1 MNTPFECRR
10 DARIAYS
17 VAWERQ
23 LARVEAI
30 AAGAAPNLFW
40 LLEHDPIYTLG
51 RSASRA
57 EILDATIP
65 TIVTDRGGKV
75 TYHGPGQLV
84 GYVLKDLRPAIHA
97 ARAHV
102 FRLEETVI
110 RALAGLGV
118 EARRESNNPG
128 VWVAG
133 EKIAAL
139 GVRIRHGVAY
149 HGFSINRAPDLEAFA
164 GIVPCGL
171 AGRGVTSLEKL
182 GVPVSRADLETG
194 LLASFRE
201 VFETDWRGRTP

>member
-1 MNTPFECRR
+1 MPFEYQR
-10 DARIAYS
+10 DERLAYHL
-17 VAWERQ
+17 AWERQ
-23 LARVEAI
+23 MARVEAI
-30 AAGAAPNLFW
+30 AAREAPNLFW

-51 RSASRA
+51 RSASPA
-57 EILDATIP
+57 DILATTIP
-65 TIVTDRGGKV
+65 TRVTDRGGKV

-84 GYVLKDLRPAIHA
+84 GYVLRDLRPAIHA

-102 FRLEETVI
+102 IKLEETVI

-118 EARRESNNPG
+118 EARRESDNPG

-149 HGFSINRAPDLEAFA
+149 HGFSINRAPDLDAFA

-182 GVPVSRADLETG
+182 GSPVPRAELEAR
-194 LLASFRE
+194 LVASFQE
-201 VFETDWRGRTP
+201 VFEAEWRE